1 MVRKKYLQQMILRV
15 VFTTLFIISSWI
27 LGLYYFI
34 EHIPEQSAGVEM
46 ETDVIAVLTGG
57 AMRLEEGLEA
67 FANIKAKKILISGV
81 GDGFTKKILLSKTN
95 KNKYFKRIDPNNII
109 LGSIASNTTENAL
122 ETKLFMDLNH
132 YISLRLVTSDYH
144 MPRSLLVFKRIMPEI
159 IIIPH
164 PVFSNGF
171 HKAGMYVSLPS
182 LRIVANEYNKTIWFL
197 LHSWVDDA
205 EDFYDA
211 IIMKIYSLIR
221 PTLESKDQNQP
232 E

>member
-81 GDGFTKKILLSKTN
+81 GDGFTKKIFSIN
-95 KNKYFKRIDPNNII
+95 K
-109 LGSIASNTTENAL
+109 
-122 ETKLFMDLNH
+122 
-132 YISLRLVTSDYH
+132 
-144 MPRSLLVFKRIMPEI
+144 
-159 IIIPH
+159 
-164 PVFSNGF
+164 
-171 HKAGMYVSLPS
+171 
-182 LRIVANEYNKTIWFL
+182 
-197 LHSWVDDA
+197 
-205 EDFYDA
+205 
-211 IIMKIYSLIR
+211 LIF
-221 PTLESKDQNQP
+221 EQK
-232 E
+232 